1 MYLGKNYTIPFFAIV
16 HAIAWAKQSE
26 LVLKKISLINILTWH
41 SHAKPQVIDLFYHH
55 DLAKI
60 LFSSMCLATN
70 HMMSIFACDRCLNV
84 TPNFRC
90 YNFA

>member
-1 MYLGKNYTIPFFAIV
+1 
-16 HAIAWAKQSE
+16 
-26 LVLKKISLINILTWH
+26 
-41 SHAKPQVIDLFYHH
+41 VIDLFYHH

-60 LFSSMCLATN
+60 LFTSMCSAAN
-70 HMMSIFACDRCLNV
+70 HMMSIFACDPCLNV